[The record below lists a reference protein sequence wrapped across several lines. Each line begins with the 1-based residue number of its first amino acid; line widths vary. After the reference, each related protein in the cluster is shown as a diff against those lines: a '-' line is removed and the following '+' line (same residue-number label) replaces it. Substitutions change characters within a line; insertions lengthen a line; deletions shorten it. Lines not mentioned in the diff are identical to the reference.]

1 MLTQSSDSL
10 YVDIWVPASATEN
23 SKLPVKVWL
32 FGGSNK
38 GGSISLALYDGCPS
52 ARDSIVVSVNYRLGP
67 LGFLAYEDAGLRG
80 NYGIKD
86 QLLALSWVQKEISA
100 FGGDPDKVLLFGQ
113 SAGAY
118 DTYVLS
124 SLPQAPSLFRAA
136 AMMSSGGHDS
146 PNLAWTKPFYSEYIS
161 GVGCDLDQPDSITKC
176 LRSTSITA
184 MNKTWQAENSAGPDV
199 PTVGTYYYGN
209 GIGSAWLAVVDGEVV
224 PENPGKVGSR
234 VPAIFGNTANDGSID
249 VLTQYGTGIVNI
261 TEADYNTYLSYSF
274 GSLASTIKKTYPWSA
289 FKDSPYPGLT
299 AMTTISTDYSEVCTN
314 YRGLKLA
321 AKNGID
327 AWAYNFNHTS
337 TCAWGFDVPQ
347 SDEILAILGATHTSD
362 IPYVFGQ
369 TKGLPRPDGNCSFTK
384 VEDAISDFMVEAWT
398 SMAAN
403 GQPGNG
409 SQWPAWTPSKSEG
422 ITINNVVDIGPL
434 DYKVCD
440 FWDQILEAA
449 LALDANGTT
458 TNASTITASKSAS
471 PTMTTSPTSP
481 PTSGSNSFWAPGGI
495 IFCLSLL
502 VTILVI

>member
-1 MLTQSSDSL
+1 
-10 YVDIWVPASATEN
+10 
-23 SKLPVKVWL
+23 L

-67 LGFLAYEDAGLRG
+67 LGFLAHEDAGLRG
-80 NYGIKD
+80 NYGIQD

-124 SLPQAPSLFRAA
+124 SLPQAPSLFRAV

-161 GVGCDLDQPDSITKC
+161 GVGCDLDQHDSITKC

-184 MNKTWQAENSAGPDV
+184 MNKTWQAEKSAGPDV

-274 GSLASTIKKTYPWSA
+274 GSLASTIKKMYPWSV
-289 FKDSPYPGLT
+289 FKDLPYPGLT

-434 DYKVCD
+434 DYKACD
-440 FWDQILEAA
+440 FWDHILEAA

-502 VTILVI
+502 MSILVI